1 MLCLVSSCASCIHA
15 YQNHLLDK
23 PEVVLG
29 SVSGRSVH
37 YRGAVQLVRVAAQ
50 TRAVRLAE
58 AADASGLLPSL
69 LGDSG
74 LPYLSQYPMLSAE
87 QCQARAPPVPPPP
100 SAETIVSFHGA
111 VVCGCAGLS
120 LGLVLTPALRFALAK
135 AGYSDGVPAR
145 VLRSP
150 SPTTETRDGGA
161 GNVPE
166 ARVWCLE
173 DVFIP

>member
-1 MLCLVSSCASCIHA
+1 M
-15 YQNHLLDK
+15 HLGFFR
-23 PEVVLG
+23 PCWATLG
-29 SVSGRSVH
+29 FHISN
-37 YRGAVQLVRVAAQ
+37 
-50 TRAVRLAE
+50 
-58 AADASGLLPSL
+58 
-69 LGDSG
+69 
-74 LPYLSQYPMLSAE
+74 LSQYPMLSAE
-87 QCQARAPPVPPPP
+87 QCQARAASSSPP

-135 AGYSDGVPAR
+135 AGYSDGVPGTPLSESDHQDAR
-145 VLRSP
+145 P
-150 SPTTETRDGGA
+150 GGA